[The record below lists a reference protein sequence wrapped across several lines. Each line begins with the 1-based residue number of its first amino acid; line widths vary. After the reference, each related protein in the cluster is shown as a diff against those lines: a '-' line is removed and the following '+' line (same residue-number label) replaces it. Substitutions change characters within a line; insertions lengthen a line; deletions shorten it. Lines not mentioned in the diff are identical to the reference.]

1 MLSIMN
7 SDENF
12 GSMSCGNLVNQYF
25 IASIPSSFEILL
37 VYRLTTSNVINT
49 SICPIV
55 LGR

>member
-37 VYRLTTSNVINT
+37 YRLNTSNVINT